1 MATKTIKT
9 WPRETVTLVDGTAA
23 ALLGYGTGV
32 KLDGVETVISAPTL
46 DALEKVYAEILRLD
60 DDNTMKP
67 FDADACTAIVYLPR
81 TAIAVDLD
89 L

>member
-1 MATKTIKT
+1 MATTTIKT
-9 WPRETVTLVDGTAA
+9 WPRETVTLANGTAA
-23 ALLGYGTGV
+23 ALLGYGTSV
-32 KLDGVETVISAPTL
+32 NLDGVETVISAPTL

-67 FDADACTAIVYLPR
+67 FDPDACTAIVYLPR